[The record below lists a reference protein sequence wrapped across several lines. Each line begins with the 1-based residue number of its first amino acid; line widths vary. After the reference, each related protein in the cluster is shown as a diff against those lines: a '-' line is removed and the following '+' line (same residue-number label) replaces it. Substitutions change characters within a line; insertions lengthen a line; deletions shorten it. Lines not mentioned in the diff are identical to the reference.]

1 MTSRDRIILL
11 VLAVG
16 GVLAG
21 FWFGLLAP
29 KREEARTLSAQLA
42 SQHQRLDR
50 AQASAADAQR
60 ARDSYV
66 ADYAAFARLGKAV
79 PAEDGV
85 PSLVYELESVS
96 RGSRIDFQS
105 ITSSGADAGATTST
119 STPPS
124 STSTTPSTST
134 STAATSAGG
143 ATAGVTPMPFGFT
156 FTGSFFDMEHLLDR
170 VNRFVTANDGKV
182 KVHGRLLSI
191 TDISLSAAATGF
203 PDVEAKI
210 SANAYQAPAP
220 QAAAAG
226 GAGAAG
232 TPGAATPAPS
242 TTSSTTSPTPTATAG
257 ATP

>member
-16 GVLAG
+16 GILAG

-42 SQHQRLDR
+42 TQQQRLDR

-66 ADYAAFARLGKAV
+66 ADYAAFTRLGKAV
-79 PAEDGV
+79 PVEDGV
-85 PSLVYELESVS
+85 PSLVYQLESVS

-105 ITSSGADAGATTST
+105 ISSGTGSTTSTPSSTSSTAPGTST
-119 STPPS
+119 ST
-124 STSTTPSTST
+124 TGTT
-134 STAATSAGG
+134 AGG
-143 ATAGVTPMPFGFT
+143 ATAGVTPMPFSFT

-170 VNRFVTANDGKV
+170 VHHFVTAHDGKV

-191 TDISLSAAATGF
+191 SDITLNAAPTGF
-203 PDVEAKI
+203 PKVQATI

-220 QAAAAG
+220 QAAA
-226 GAGAAG
+226 
-232 TPGAATPAPS
+232 PGAATPAPGAATPAPG
-242 TTSSTTSPTPTATAG
+242 TTSSTTPPTTTATATG